1 MIHEGG
7 RVFYTLV
14 RIGAMDF
21 GSTGVEAGR
30 MERIRM
36 ITHRDRQIAYL
47 DFSDVRNTEQGLA
60 AIEQARRL
68 IQSQPEQS
76 VLTLTNV
83 AGAHF
88 DAEILSE
95 LREMVSQNRRFVVA
109 GAVVGLKGL
118 QRVAYTA
125 MMRITGRN
133 IKAFEDEDKAGEWL
147 VGEIA
152 KKDR

>member
-1 MIHEGG
+1 
-7 RVFYTLV
+7 
-14 RIGAMDF
+14 
-21 GSTGVEAGR
+21 

-83 AGAHF
+83 DGAHF

-95 LREMVSQNRRFVVA
+95 LREMVAQNRRFVVA

-118 QRVAYTA
+118 QRVAYMA

-133 IKAFEDEDKAGEWL
+133 IKTFQDVDKARDWLIGEM
-147 VGEIA
+147 A
-152 KKDR
+152 KNAGQGS

>member
-1 MIHEGG
+1 
-7 RVFYTLV
+7 
-14 RIGAMDF
+14 
-21 GSTGVEAGR
+21 
-30 MERIRM
+30 MERIRI
-36 ITHRDRQIAYL
+36 ITYRDRQIAYL

-60 AIEQARRL
+60 AIEEARRL
-68 IQSQPEQS
+68 IQTQPERS

-83 AGAHF
+83 EGAHF
-88 DAEILSE
+88 DAEILSD

-133 IKAFEDEDKAGEWL
+133 IKAFEDQEKAKEWL
-147 VGEIA
+147 ISELE
-152 KKDR
+152 KKGPGSRS